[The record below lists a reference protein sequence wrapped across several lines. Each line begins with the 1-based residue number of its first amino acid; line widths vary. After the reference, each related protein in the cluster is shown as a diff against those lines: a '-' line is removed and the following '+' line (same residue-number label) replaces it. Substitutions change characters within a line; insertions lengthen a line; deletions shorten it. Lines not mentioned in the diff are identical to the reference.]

1 MHARNDLGRIGF
13 FRCRNIAAYVL
24 GAALWLSAGAVAAN
38 AAHIDIVALGASNTA
53 GKGVGSNNAFPAL
66 LEAMLRAKGYDVTV
80 ANAGISGETSAQILS
95 RVDSAVPPGTKVVI
109 LQILRGND
117 ARHGVSPAEHEANIQ
132 AAIARIKARGAKVVL
147 AGSSVTEPI
156 IRSYHQADNIHL
168 TEEGHALLAARLL
181 PEIMRAIGSAR

>member
-80 ANAGISGETSAQILS
+80 ANAGISYATRLGI
-95 RVDSAVPPGTKVVI
+95 
-109 LQILRGND
+109 
-117 ARHGVSPAEHEANIQ
+117 VSPG
-132 AAIARIKARGAKVVL
+132 AR
-147 AGSSVTEPI
+147 
-156 IRSYHQADNIHL
+156 
-168 TEEGHALLAARLL
+168 ALLSWGR
-181 PEIMRAIGSAR
+181 PPFKCRVGRAICT